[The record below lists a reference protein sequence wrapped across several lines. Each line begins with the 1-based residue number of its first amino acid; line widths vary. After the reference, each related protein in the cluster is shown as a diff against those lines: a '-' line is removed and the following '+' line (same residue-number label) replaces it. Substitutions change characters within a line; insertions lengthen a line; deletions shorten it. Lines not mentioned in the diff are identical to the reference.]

1 MATNSLE
8 AVLGDLAA
16 LKERPDS
23 TSTLA
28 EIRVPTLLLPGAN
41 DQIIPLIEA
50 QAMHAA
56 IQDSQLQVIPTSGHL
71 PNLEN
76 PAVFNAAV
84 RTFLHSLK
92 YKE

>member
-1 MATNSLE
+1 
-8 AVLGDLAA
+8 VLGDLAA

-28 EIRVPTLLLPGAN
+28 QIDLPTLLLPGAE
-41 DQIIPLIEA
+41 DLIVPLHEA

-56 IQDSQLQVIPTSGHL
+56 IRGSRLAVIPDAGHL

-76 PAVFNAAV
+76 PSAFNQAI
-84 RTFLHSLK
+84 RDFLATIRANAPA
-92 YKE
+92 